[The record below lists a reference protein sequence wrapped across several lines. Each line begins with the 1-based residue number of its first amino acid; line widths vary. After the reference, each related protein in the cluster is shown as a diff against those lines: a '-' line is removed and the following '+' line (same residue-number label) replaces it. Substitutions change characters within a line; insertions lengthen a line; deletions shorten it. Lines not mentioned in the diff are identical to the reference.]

1 MAKKE
6 AEADRTIIAYF
17 LKGQP
22 DDWMSPVGELK
33 GSERA
38 ERLSFAERYA
48 TQKFRG
54 WLMDRQLSLADFVDS
69 HEDIDR
75 VEFCEMLG
83 GRWLDEEEA
92 VVG

>member
-38 ERLSFAERYA
+38 ERLSVFFITGNRRERICC
-48 TQKFRG
+48 R
-54 WLMDRQLSLADFVDS
+54 
-69 HEDIDR
+69 
-75 VEFCEMLG
+75 
-83 GRWLDEEEA
+83 
-92 VVG
+92 